1 MTDNHIHFGQF
12 RDVYYD
18 PFEITDTVFSL
29 GITGMSFST
38 TSSCKNDVLYT
49 EIEKEIT
56 GFLSHVS
63 YSAETIQPYFWY
75 IPDYI
80 NQNITIESAF
90 HGIPYKGIKIHPSA
104 HNWDFENARHL
115 KALHGLFSY
124 ASGNNLP
131 VLIHTGHSGI
141 DSADKFE
148 RFIKEYGNVRC
159 ILAHCR
165 PLDITIEML
174 SKYNNIYCDTAFV
187 SEKEIA
193 SIVSAGFKNKIIL
206 GSDFPITHFFR
217 TKYPLPGENSE
228 ISLRE
233 KYAEDIAGWKETA
246 IGECQRDSLEDT
258 AK

>member
-18 PFEITDTVFSL
+18 PFEITDTVFSS

-38 TSSCKNDVLYT
+38 TSSCKDDVQYF
-49 EIEKEIT
+49 EIENEIT

-63 YSAETIQPYFWY
+63 YSSEVIHPYFWY

-80 NQNITIESAF
+80 NQSITIESAF
-90 HGIPYKGIKIHPSA
+90 NVVPYKGIKLHPSA
-104 HNWDFENARHL
+104 HNWDFNNSLHL

-124 ASGNNLP
+124 ASVNNLP
-131 VLIHTGHSGI
+131 VLIHTGHSGV
-141 DSADKFE
+141 DSANRFE
-148 RFIKEYGNVRC
+148 RFIKEYSNVKC

-165 PLDITIEML
+165 PLDITIVML
-174 SKYNNIYCDTAFV
+174 SKYNNVYCDTAFV
-187 SEKEIA
+187 SENEIVH
-193 SIVSAGFKNKIIL
+193 IVSAGFKNKIIL

-217 TKYPLPGENSE
+217 TKHPLPGENPE

-233 KYAEDIAGWKETA
+233 KYAEDITGWKETA
-246 IGECQRDSLEDT
+246 FGECQWDSLKDA